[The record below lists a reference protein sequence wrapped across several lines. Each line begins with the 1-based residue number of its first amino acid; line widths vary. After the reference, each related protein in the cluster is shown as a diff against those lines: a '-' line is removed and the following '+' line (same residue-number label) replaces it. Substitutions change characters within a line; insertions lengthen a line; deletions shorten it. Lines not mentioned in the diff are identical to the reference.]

1 MFQDVSLKSVLMYGP
16 HLTNNVVE
24 ILMRFCENA
33 IAICSGIQQMFNA
46 FHVHKEH
53 QNVLVLGK

>member
-1 MFQDVSLKSVLMYGP
+1 MYGP

-33 IAICSGIQQMFNA
+33 IAICSAIQQMFYA